1 MKKMDLQKTYP
12 NRRRKSSP
20 SVQEK
25 FYDISY
31 KEEDF
36 QKIFI
41 DNVIGYGVFTKKEF
55 KAGDALLEYK
65 GETISRNE
73 AKLRSQKYAMQN
85 KGCFIFDL
93 YLNNKKMSI
102 DATDSQCL
110 GRYIND
116 APEKFSNCMPKTC
129 IIDGKECLMLFAK
142 KYIPKDT
149 ELRYNYG
156 DGSNQCWRKNKK
168 YLQPFTI
175 DDIKAY
181 LHGKDLQR
189 KVFITPSMVFASQ
202 GCEFK
207 KVSKKKEF
215 SSSLTS
221 SNECKETFKDFN
233 ASSAASQVVSSEAHI
248 LNLTSSNEIQETFVD
263 LVAGP
268 ALQVI
273 SSDAQIL
280 NLTSSNEIQE
290 TFVDLVAGPALQVI
304 SSDAQI
310 LNLTSCDEF
319 QETFVDFI
327 ASPAALQVIS
337 SEAQILN
344 LISSN
349 EFQETFGDLVA
360 SPALQVIS
368 SEAQLL
374 NLTSCD
380 EFQETFVDF
389 IASPTALQ
397 VISSEAQILN
407 LTSSNEF
414 QETFGDLVA
423 SPSMLP

>member
-1 MKKMDLQKTYP
+1 
-12 NRRRKSSP
+12 RRRKSSP

-215 SSSLTS
+215 SSRFATCNSHFLF
-221 SNECKETFKDFN
+221 CGKYHD
-233 ASSAASQVVSSEAHI
+233 QI
-248 LNLTSSNEIQETFVD
+248 D
-263 LVAGP
+263 GVAIRSPLAP
-268 ALQVI
+268 ALANLVMRKLKKYLNSKHHYIKLTYKHEQNG
-273 SSDAQIL
+273 IL
-280 NLTSSNEIQE
+280 PFFEC
-290 TFVDLVAGPALQVI
+290 FH
-304 SSDAQI
+304 
-310 LNLTSCDEF
+310 
-319 QETFVDFI
+319 
-327 ASPAALQVIS
+327 
-337 SEAQILN
+337 
-344 LISSN
+344 
-349 EFQETFGDLVA
+349 
-360 SPALQVIS
+360 
-368 SEAQLL
+368 
-374 NLTSCD
+374 
-380 EFQETFVDF
+380 
-389 IASPTALQ
+389 
-397 VISSEAQILN
+397 
-407 LTSSNEF
+407 
-414 QETFGDLVA
+414 
-423 SPSMLP
+423 